1 LKIVGLG
8 PGAADYL
15 APAAQRALAEA
26 EVIAGYKGYLDLIED
41 EILVGKKICST
52 GMRGEIKRCE
62 EAIRQVLTGKRTVM
76 VSSGD
81 PGIYAMAGL
90 MLELLTQKGLNN
102 RIKPEIIPGIPAL
115 AAGAARL
122 GAPLMNDFAVI
133 SLSDLLTPWELINTR
148 VKAALVA
155 DFVLVIYN
163 PRSKKRDWQLREV
176 LGLVIKNRGP
186 ETPVGVVKNAARTG
200 ELITLSTAREMDE
213 AVIDMFSIVFIGNS
227 ETKIIDGHM
236 VTPRGY
242 PIT

>member
-1 LKIVGLG
+1 MGLG
-8 PGAADYL
+8 PGAVDYL
-15 APAAQRALAEA
+15 PPAAQRALSEA
-26 EVIAGYKGYLDLIED
+26 EVVTGYKGYIDLIEA
-41 EILVGKKICST
+41 EILVGKEICST

-62 EAIRQVLTGKRTVM
+62 ETIRQVLTGKRTVM

-90 MLELLTQKGLNN
+90 MLELLTQKGLGN

-133 SLSDLLTPWELINTR
+133 SLSDLLTPWKLINTR
-148 VKAALVA
+148 VKAALAA
-155 DFVLVIYN
+155 DFVIVIYN
-163 PRSKKRDWQLREV
+163 PRSKKRNWQLREV
-176 LGLVIKNRGP
+176 LDLVIKNRGP
-186 ETPVGVVKNAARTG
+186 ETPVGVVKNASRTG
-200 ELITLSTAREMDE
+200 EFVALSTAREMDE

-227 ETKIIDGHM
+227 ETKIRDGYM

-242 PIT
+242 PIK